1 MCPGSFVTSQN
12 TVSLKP
18 GSPEQALVYCGQV
31 FFFFFF
37 TVTRRTKRRRQG
49 SQGKECQRAGQ
60 CHVRQNDK
68 KKPNSYGKI
77 RASV

>member
-1 MCPGSFVTSQN
+1 MCRGSFVTSQN

-37 TVTRRTKRRRQG
+37 FFSSVTRRTERGRQG
-49 SQGKECQRAGQ
+49 SRGKG
-60 CHVRQNDK
+60 V
-68 KKPNSYGKI
+68 
-77 RASV
+77 SVKDSVT